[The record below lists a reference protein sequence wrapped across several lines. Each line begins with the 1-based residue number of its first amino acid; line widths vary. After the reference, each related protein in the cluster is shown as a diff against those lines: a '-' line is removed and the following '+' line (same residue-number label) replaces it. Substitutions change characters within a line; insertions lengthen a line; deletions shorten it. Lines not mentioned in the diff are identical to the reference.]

1 MEIPGMQYGGYFK
14 LKEIIEKGK
23 LESKKIVI
31 EYKNNQIYVN
41 GKILQGLVVV
51 DKYAQIT
58 GIHYTS
64 WENATQIRSMQ
75 RIEPSLDDPFVYV
88 SEPGKMQGWPEEQI
102 KKELGAGSA
111 DTEVKLVILVLLDK
125 VWIKVSRN
133 VAHYALT
140 GILNENEIK
149 NLEIHRIKAR

>member
-1 MEIPGMQYGGYFK
+1 MQYGGYFR
-14 LKEIIEKGK
+14 LKEIVEQGSM
-23 LESKKIVI
+23 ESKKILC

-41 GKILQGLVVV
+41 GKVLQGLAVI
-51 DKYAQIT
+51 DNYAQIT

-88 SEPGKMQGWPEEQI
+88 SEPGKMKNWPEEQI

-111 DTEVKLVILVLLDK
+111 NTEVKLTIIVPINR

-133 VAHYALT
+133 VAHYALS
-140 GILNENEIK
+140 GIIHEDEIK
-149 NLEIHRIKAR
+149 RLEIQRIKA